1 LKVERQNILKPL
13 QKVLGLKHLSLQDN
27 FKYKEYWR
35 KAGLKKYYGQIFV
48 DLVKQQN
55 PKNFLEIGV
64 FTGVTARNVC
74 ELLYLIN
81 NKDFF
86 YLGIDLFEDFHEAI
100 SDEVVPEFLVKK
112 QNFSNPLKS
121 LVYNFLLKEKLNSLG
136 SVSKFL
142 KKFQNNIELKKGN
155 SLNILPKTDLK
166 IFDMIFVDGGH
177 SYETVKFELDIILKS
192 IKDNCLVVFD
202 DYSLQEA
209 TGVKKAI
216 DESVRENSFN
226 FKVVANRFA
235 CLSKK

>member
-1 LKVERQNILKPL
+1 LR
-13 QKVLGLKHLSLQDN
+13 HLSLQSN

-35 KAGLKKYYGQIFV
+35 KAVLKKYFGQVFI

-74 ELLYLIN
+74 ELLSLIN

-86 YLGIDLFEDFHEAI
+86 YLGIDLFENFQEAI
-100 SDEVVPEFLVKK
+100 SNEVVPEFLVNK

-121 LVYNFLLKEKLNSLG
+121 LVYNFLLKEKLNSLD

-142 KKFQNNIELKKGN
+142 KKFENNIELKKGN
-155 SLNILPKTDLK
+155 SLSILPKTDLK

-177 SYETVKFELDIILKS
+177 SYETVKFELEIILKN
-192 IKDNCLVVFD
+192 IKNNCLVVCD
-202 DYSLQEA
+202 DYSHQEA

-216 DESVRENSFN
+216 DESVRENLCN
-226 FKVVANRFA
+226 FKIVANRFA
-235 CLSKK
+235 CLNKK

>member
-13 QKVLGLKHLSLQDN
+13 QKVLGLKLLSLQDN

-64 FTGVTARNVC
+64 FTGVTARNIC

-100 SDEVVPEFLVKK
+100 SNEVVPEFLVKK

-121 LVYNFLLKEKLNSLG
+121 LVYNLLLKEKLNSLD

-155 SLNILPKTDLK
+155 SINILPKTDLK

-192 IKDNCLVVFD
+192 IKDNCLVVCD

-216 DESVRENSFN
+216 DETVRENSCN

>member
-1 LKVERQNILKPL
+1 M
-13 QKVLGLKHLSLQDN
+13 KHLSLQDN

-35 KAGLKKYYGQIFV
+35 KAGLKKNYGQIFV
-48 DLVKQQN
+48 DLVKQHN

-100 SDEVVPEFLVKK
+100 SNEVVPEFLVKK

-121 LVYNFLLKEKLNSLG
+121 LVYNFLLKEKLNSLT

-192 IKDNCLVVFD
+192 IKDNCLVVCD

-209 TGVKKAI
+209 TGIKKAI
-216 DESVRENSFN
+216 DETVRENLCE

-235 CLSKK
+235 CLRKK

>member
-1 LKVERQNILKPL
+1 M
-13 QKVLGLKHLSLQDN
+13 KHLSLQDN

-35 KAGLKKYYGQIFV
+35 KAGLKKNYGQIFV
-48 DLVKQQN
+48 DLVKQHN

-100 SDEVVPEFLVKK
+100 SNEVVPEFLVKK

-121 LVYNFLLKEKLNSLG
+121 LVYNFLLKEKLNSLT

-192 IKDNCLVVFD
+192 IKDNCLVVCD

-209 TGVKKAI
+209 TGIKKAI
-216 DESVRENSFN
+216 DETVRENLCE
-226 FKVVANRFA
+226 FKVVANRFG
-235 CLSKK
+235 CLRKK

>member
-1 LKVERQNILKPL
+1 MKR
-13 QKVLGLKHLSLQDN
+13 LSLQDN

-35 KAGLKKYYGQIFV
+35 KAGLKKYYGQIFL
-48 DLVKQQN
+48 DLVKQRN
-55 PKNFLEIGV
+55 PKNFMEIGV

-100 SDEVVPEFLVKK
+100 SNEVIPEFLVGK

-121 LVYNFLLKEKLNSLG
+121 LVYNFLLKEKLNSLD

-155 SLNILPKTDLK
+155 SLSVLPKIDLK

-192 IKDNCLVVFD
+192 IKDNCLVVCD

>member
-1 LKVERQNILKPL
+1 MKL
-13 QKVLGLKHLSLQDN
+13 LSLQSN

-35 KAGLKKYYGQIFV
+35 KAGLKKYFGQIFI
-48 DLVKQQN
+48 DLVKQQR
-55 PKNFLEIGV
+55 PQNFLEIGV

-74 ELLYLIN
+74 ELLSSIN

-86 YLGIDLFEDFHEAI
+86 YLGIDLFEDFQEAI
-100 SDEVVPEFLVKK
+100 SNEVVPEFLVKK

-121 LVYNFLLKEKLNSLG
+121 LVYNFLLKEKLNSLD

-142 KKFQNNIELKKGN
+142 KKFENNIELKKGN
-155 SLNILPKTDLK
+155 SLSILPKTDLK

-177 SYETVKFELDIILKS
+177 SYETVKFELEIILKN
-192 IKDNCLVVFD
+192 IKNTCLVVCD

-216 DESVRENSFN
+216 DESVRENLCN
-226 FKVVANRFA
+226 FKIVANRFA
-235 CLSKK
+235 CLNKK

>member
-1 LKVERQNILKPL
+1 LKL
-13 QKVLGLKHLSLQDN
+13 LSLQDN

-64 FTGVTARNVC
+64 FTGVTARNIC

-100 SDEVVPEFLVKK
+100 SNEVVPEFLVKK

-121 LVYNFLLKEKLNSLG
+121 LVYNLLLKEKLNSLD

-192 IKDNCLVVFD
+192 IKDNCLVVCD

-216 DESVRENSFN
+216 DETVRENSCN

>member
-1 LKVERQNILKPL
+1 LKVEQQNTLKLP
-13 QKVLGLKHLSLQDN
+13 QKVLGLKPLSLQNN

-35 KAGLKKYYGQIFV
+35 KSSLREYFGQIFI

-74 ELLYLIN
+74 ELLSSIN

-86 YLGIDLFEDFHEAI
+86 YLGIDLFEDFQEAI
-100 SDEVVPEFLVKK
+100 NNEVVPEFLVNK

-121 LVYNFLLKEKLNSLG
+121 LVYNFLLKEKLNSLD

-142 KKFQNNIELKKGN
+142 KKFENNIELKKGN
-155 SLNILPKTDLK
+155 SLSILPKTDLK

-177 SYETVKFELDIILKS
+177 SYETVKFELEIILKN
-192 IKDNCLVVFD
+192 IKNNCLVVCD
-202 DYSLQEA
+202 DYYHQEA

-216 DESVRENSFN
+216 DETVRENWCN

-235 CLSKK
+235 CLNKK

>member
-1 LKVERQNILKPL
+1 LVKNNLKKRNFLVLDRKLSPIL
-13 QKVLGLKHLSLQDN
+13 QKILNIEQVKMKQSSFYLLAFFLST
-27 FKYKEYWR
+27 
-35 KAGLKKYYGQIFV
+35 QIFS
-48 DLVKQQN
+48 
-55 PKNFLEIGV
+55 
-64 FTGVTARNVC
+64 
-74 ELLYLIN
+74 LIKYFPN

-155 SLNILPKTDLK
+155 SLNILPQTDLK

-177 SYETVKFELDIILKS
+177 SYETVKFELDIILKN
-192 IKDNCLVVFD
+192 IKDNCLVVCD

>member
-1 LKVERQNILKPL
+1 LKR
-13 QKVLGLKHLSLQDN
+13 LSLQNN

-35 KAGLKKYYGQIFV
+35 KAGLKKYFGQIFI

-64 FTGVTARNVC
+64 FTGVTARNIC
-74 ELLYLIN
+74 ELLSSIN

-86 YLGIDLFEDFHEAI
+86 YLGIDLFEDFQEAI
-100 SDEVVPEFLVKK
+100 SNEVVPEFLVKK

-121 LVYNFLLKEKLNSLG
+121 LVYNFLLKEKLNSLY

-142 KKFQNNIELKKGN
+142 KKFENNIELKKGN
-155 SLNILPKTDLK
+155 SLSILPKTDLK

-177 SYETVKFELDIILKS
+177 SYKTVKFELEIILKN
-192 IKDNCLVVFD
+192 IKNNCLVVCD
-202 DYSLQEA
+202 DYSLHEA
-209 TGVKKAI
+209 TGVRKAI
-216 DESVRENSFN
+216 DESVRENSCN

-235 CLSKK
+235 CLNKK

>member
-1 LKVERQNILKPL
+1 MKR
-13 QKVLGLKHLSLQDN
+13 LSLQNN

-35 KAGLKKYYGQIFV
+35 KAGLKKYFGQIFI

-74 ELLYLIN
+74 ELLSSIN
-81 NKDFF
+81 NNDFF
-86 YLGIDLFEDFHEAI
+86 YLGIDLFEDFEDVI
-100 SDEVVPEFLVKK
+100 SKEVVPEFLVKK

-121 LVYNFLLKEKLNSLG
+121 LVYNFLLKEKLNSLY

-142 KKFQNNIELKKGN
+142 KKFENNIELKKGN
-155 SLNILPKTDLK
+155 SLSILPKTDLK

-177 SYETVKFELDIILKS
+177 SYETVKFELEIILKN
-192 IKDNCLVVFD
+192 IKNNCLVVCD

-209 TGVKKAI
+209 TGVRKAI
-216 DESVRENSFN
+216 DESVRENSCN

-235 CLSKK
+235 CLNKK

>member
-1 LKVERQNILKPL
+1 
-13 QKVLGLKHLSLQDN
+13 LSLQSN

-35 KAGLKKYYGQIFV
+35 KAVLKKYFGQVFI

-74 ELLYLIN
+74 ELLSLIN

-86 YLGIDLFEDFHEAI
+86 YLGIDLFENFQEAI
-100 SDEVVPEFLVKK
+100 SNEVVPEFLVNK

-121 LVYNFLLKEKLNSLG
+121 LVYNFLLKEKLNSLD

-142 KKFQNNIELKKGN
+142 KKFENNIKLKKGN
-155 SLNILPKTDLK
+155 SLSILPKTDLK

-177 SYETVKFELDIILKS
+177 SYETVKFELEIILKN
-192 IKDNCLVVFD
+192 IKNNCLVVCD
-202 DYSLQEA
+202 DYSHQEA

-216 DESVRENSFN
+216 DESVRENLCN
-226 FKVVANRFA
+226 FKIVANRFA
-235 CLSKK
+235 CLNKK

>member
-13 QKVLGLKHLSLQDN
+13 QKVLGLKLLSLQDN

-64 FTGVTARNVC
+64 FTGVTARNIC

-100 SDEVVPEFLVKK
+100 SNEVVPEFLVKK

-121 LVYNFLLKEKLNSLG
+121 LVYNLLLKEKLNSLD

-192 IKDNCLVVFD
+192 IKDNCLVVCD

-216 DESVRENSFN
+216 DETVRENSCN

>member
-1 LKVERQNILKPL
+1 M
-13 QKVLGLKHLSLQDN
+13 KHLSLQNN

-35 KAGLKKYYGQIFV
+35 KSGLKKYFGQIFI

-74 ELLYLIN
+74 ELLSLIN

-86 YLGIDLFEDFHEAI
+86 YLGIDLFEDFQEAV
-100 SDEVVPEFLVKK
+100 SNEVVPEFLINN
-112 QNFSNPLKS
+112 QNFSNPFKS
-121 LVYNFLLKEKLNSLG
+121 LVYNFLLREKLNSLE
-136 SVSKFL
+136 SVLKFL
-142 KKFQNNIELKKGN
+142 KKFQNNVELKKGN
-155 SLNILPKTDLK
+155 SLDILSKIDLK

-177 SYETVKFELDIILKS
+177 SYETVKFELGVILKN
-192 IKDNCLVVFD
+192 INDNCLVVCD
-202 DYSLQEA
+202 DYLHGEA
-209 TGVKKAI
+209 IGVKKAI
-216 DESVRENSFN
+216 DESVIENSCN

>member
-1 LKVERQNILKPL
+1 M
-13 QKVLGLKHLSLQDN
+13 KHLSLQDN

-48 DLVKQQN
+48 DLVKQQK

-155 SLNILPKTDLK
+155 SLTILPKTDLK

-192 IKDNCLVVFD
+192 IKDNCLVVCD

-235 CLSKK
+235 CLIKK

>member
-1 LKVERQNILKPL
+1 
-13 QKVLGLKHLSLQDN
+13 LKHLSLQDN

-177 SYETVKFELDIILKS
+177 SYETVKFELDIILKNV
-192 IKDNCLVVFD
+192 KHNCLVVCD

-216 DESVRENSFN
+216 DESVIENSCN

-235 CLSKK
+235 CLIKK

>member
-1 LKVERQNILKPL
+1 M
-13 QKVLGLKHLSLQDN
+13 KHLSLQNN

-35 KAGLKKYYGQIFV
+35 KAGLKKYFGQIFI

-64 FTGVTARNVC
+64 FTGVTARNIC
-74 ELLYLIN
+74 ELLSSIN
-81 NKDFF
+81 NNDFF
-86 YLGIDLFEDFHEAI
+86 YLGIDLFEDFEDVI
-100 SDEVVPEFLVKK
+100 SKEVVPEFLVKK

-121 LVYNFLLKEKLNSLG
+121 LVYNFLLKEKLNSLD

-142 KKFQNNIELKKGN
+142 KKFENNIELKKGN
-155 SLNILPKTDLK
+155 SLSILPKTDLK

-177 SYETVKFELDIILKS
+177 SYETVKFELEIILKN
-192 IKDNCLVVFD
+192 IKNNCLVVCD

-209 TGVKKAI
+209 TGVRKAI
-216 DESVRENSFN
+216 DESVRENSCN

-235 CLSKK
+235 CLNKK

>member
-1 LKVERQNILKPL
+1 
-13 QKVLGLKHLSLQDN
+13 LKHLSLQNN

-35 KAGLKKYYGQIFV
+35 KAGLKKYFGQIFI

-74 ELLYLIN
+74 ELLSSIN

-86 YLGIDLFEDFHEAI
+86 YLGIDLFEDFQEAI
-100 SDEVVPEFLVKK
+100 SNEVVPEFLVKK

-121 LVYNFLLKEKLNSLG
+121 LVYNFLLKEKLNSLD

-142 KKFQNNIELKKGN
+142 KKFENNIELKKGN
-155 SLNILPKTDLK
+155 SLSILPKTDLK

-177 SYETVKFELDIILKS
+177 SYETVKFELEIILKN
-192 IKDNCLVVFD
+192 INNNCLVVCD

-209 TGVKKAI
+209 TGVRKAI
-216 DESVRENSFN
+216 DESVKENFCN

-235 CLSKK
+235 CLNKK

>member
-1 LKVERQNILKPL
+1 MKR
-13 QKVLGLKHLSLQDN
+13 LSLLNN
-27 FKYKEYWR
+27 FKYEEYWR
-35 KAGLKKYYGQIFV
+35 KAGLKKYFGQIFI
-48 DLVKQQN
+48 DLVKQQK

-64 FTGVTARNVC
+64 FTGITARNIC
-74 ELLYLIN
+74 ELLSLIN
-81 NKDFF
+81 NKNFF
-86 YLGIDLFEDFHEAI
+86 YLGIDLFEDFQEAI
-100 SDEVVPEFLVKK
+100 SNEVVPDFLVKK

-121 LVYNFLLKEKLNSLG
+121 LVYNFLLKEKLNSLD
-136 SVSKFL
+136 SVSRFL

-155 SLNILPKTDLK
+155 SLSILPKIDLK

-192 IKDNCLVVFD
+192 IKDNCLVVCD

-216 DESVRENSFN
+216 DESVREYSCN

>member
-13 QKVLGLKHLSLQDN
+13 QKVLGLKRLSLQDN

-48 DLVKQQN
+48 DLVKQRN

-100 SDEVVPEFLVKK
+100 SNEVIPEFLVEK

-121 LVYNFLLKEKLNSLG
+121 LVYNFLLKEKLNSLH

-155 SLNILPKTDLK
+155 SLSILPKTDLK

-192 IKDNCLVVFD
+192 IKDNCLVVCD
-202 DYSLQEA
+202 DYSHQEA

-216 DESVRENSFN
+216 DESVIENSCN

>member
-1 LKVERQNILKPL
+1 
-13 QKVLGLKHLSLQDN
+13 LKHLSLQDN

-177 SYETVKFELDIILKS
+177 SYETVKFELDIILKN
-192 IKDNCLVVFD
+192 IKHNCLVVCD
-202 DYSLQEA
+202 DYSLKEA

-216 DESVRENSFN
+216 DESLIENSCN

>member
-13 QKVLGLKHLSLQDN
+13 QKVLGLKLLSLQDN

-100 SDEVVPEFLVKK
+100 SNEVVPEFLVKK

-121 LVYNFLLKEKLNSLG
+121 LVYNLLLKEKLNSLD

-155 SLNILPKTDLK
+155 SINILPKTDLK

-192 IKDNCLVVFD
+192 IKDNCLVVCD

-216 DESVRENSFN
+216 DETVRENSCN

>member
-1 LKVERQNILKPL
+1 
-13 QKVLGLKHLSLQDN
+13 LSLQNN

-35 KAGLKKYYGQIFV
+35 KSGLKKYFGQIFI

-74 ELLYLIN
+74 ELLSLIN

-86 YLGIDLFEDFHEAI
+86 YLGIDLFEDFQEAV
-100 SDEVVPEFLVKK
+100 SNEVVPEFLINK
-112 QNFSNPLKS
+112 QNFSNPFKS
-121 LVYNFLLKEKLNSLG
+121 LVYNFLLREKLNSLE
-136 SVSKFL
+136 SVLKFL
-142 KKFQNNIELKKGN
+142 KKFQNNVELKKGN
-155 SLNILPKTDLK
+155 SLDILSKIDLK

-177 SYETVKFELDIILKS
+177 NYKTVKFELGVILKN
-192 IKDNCLVVFD
+192 INDNCLVVCD
-202 DYSLQEA
+202 DYLHEEA
-209 TGVKKAI
+209 IGVKKAI
-216 DESVRENSFN
+216 DESVIENSCN

>member
-1 LKVERQNILKPL
+1 MKL
-13 QKVLGLKHLSLQDN
+13 LSLQDN

-100 SDEVVPEFLVKK
+100 SNEVVPEFLVKK

-121 LVYNFLLKEKLNSLG
+121 LVYNFLLKEKLNSLC

-192 IKDNCLVVFD
+192 IKDNCLVVCD

-209 TGVKKAI
+209 TGVKNAI

>member
-1 LKVERQNILKPL
+1 
-13 QKVLGLKHLSLQDN
+13 LKHLSLQNN

-35 KAGLKKYYGQIFV
+35 KSGLKKYFGQIFI

-74 ELLYLIN
+74 ELLSLIN

-86 YLGIDLFEDFHEAI
+86 YLGIDLFEDFQEAV
-100 SDEVVPEFLVKK
+100 SNEVVPEFLINK
-112 QNFSNPLKS
+112 QNFSNPFKS
-121 LVYNFLLKEKLNSLG
+121 LVYNFLLREKLNSLE
-136 SVSKFL
+136 SVLKFL
-142 KKFQNNIELKKGN
+142 KKFQNNVELKKGN
-155 SLNILPKTDLK
+155 SLDILSKIDLK

-177 SYETVKFELDIILKS
+177 SYETVKFELGVILKN
-192 IKDNCLVVFD
+192 INDNCLVVCD
-202 DYSLQEA
+202 DYLHEEA
-209 TGVKKAI
+209 IGVKKAI
-216 DESVRENSFN
+216 DESVIENSCN

>member
-1 LKVERQNILKPL
+1 LN
-13 QKVLGLKHLSLQDN
+13 LQDN

-100 SDEVVPEFLVKK
+100 SNEVVPEFLVKK

-177 SYETVKFELDIILKS
+177 SYETVKFELDIILKN
-192 IKDNCLVVFD
+192 IKDNCLVVCD

-216 DESVRENSFN
+216 DESVIENSCN

-235 CLSKK
+235 CLIKK